1 MGVVNCR
8 LRNDFLRGVVENG
21 RRSVYVCVGGGGGGV
36 DLALDFNWISHCII
50 QPIAFHDRAMKMKSC
65 KPLK

>member
-21 RRSVYVCVGGGGGGV
+21 RRSVYVCVGGGVRWPGRSRV
-36 DLALDFNWISHCII
+36 
-50 QPIAFHDRAMKMKSC
+50 RATVGERKWVRAVVAEQK
-65 KPLK
+65 